1 MARENKPLIA
11 ALIVSF
17 ATILVL
23 VAVLLFV
30 LLVHDSNKTQADT
43 TDTTQAQSTAN
54 SDLQGCINDAHS
66 KWDQEIA
73 IEESGGSTNTGQ
85 SLLDQDIA
93 SCHQQYGY

>member
-30 LLVHDSNKTQADT
+30 LLGHNSNKTQAET
-43 TDTTQAQSTAN
+43 TDTNQTQSSAN
-54 SDLQGCINDAHS
+54 SDLQGCINDAHTQ
-66 KWDQEIA
+66 WDSLVA
-73 IEESGGSTNTGQ
+73 SGETLSGPNYAQ
-85 SLLDQDIA
+85 SNLDQAIA
-93 SCHQQYGY
+93 TCHQQYGY